1 VLIPIR
7 SAFIRGDFVMIYMSD
22 SESSGFLIEGCT
34 KCSELCESRSRIV
47 NGVGD
52 MDADVVFVGEAPGKN
67 EDVEGEPFVG
77 RSGSVLDDAVEKA
90 GGSREDVRITNLVRC
105 RPPENRDP
113 LDSEVANCSE
123 YLREELHAV
132 EPEYVV
138 PLGRIPCSYFVEDS
152 FNITEVAGDV
162 VEFDGFDVVL
172 CMHPAATI
180 YNRELRPVFTDI
192 IDNVI
197 N

>member
-1 VLIPIR
+1 
-7 SAFIRGDFVMIYMSD
+7 
-22 SESSGFLIEGCT
+22 
-34 KCSELCESRSRIV
+34 V

-152 FNITEVAGDV
+152 FKITEVAGDV